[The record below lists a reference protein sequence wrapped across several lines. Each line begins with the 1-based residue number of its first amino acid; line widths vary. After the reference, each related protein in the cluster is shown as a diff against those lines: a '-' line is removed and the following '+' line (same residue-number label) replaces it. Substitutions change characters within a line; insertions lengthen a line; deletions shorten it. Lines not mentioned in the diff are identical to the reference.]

1 MDNFSKWLRSQ
12 LNILGWNPSYLAD
25 RSTIDRSYICQI
37 LSGHIIPGAEC
48 CRAIA
53 HALFVSEE
61 TVLRQAGHLSP
72 KTYEQTNID
81 DWVYLLSELPEDD
94 RQELLDIAQVKLNR
108 QNR

>member
-12 LNILGWNPSYLAD
+12 LNILGWSSSHLAD

-37 LSGHIIPGAEC
+37 LSGHIIPGVEC
-48 CRAIA
+48 CRAFA
-53 HALFVSEE
+53 HALLVSEE

-72 KTYEQTNID
+72 KPYQHTNID
-81 DWVYLLSELPEDD
+81 DWVYLLSELTEDD